1 MARLEIEI
9 TALDRTRGR
18 LQGVVKGLDRI
29 DVKASKLSEAF
40 KRFEGTLLSA
50 TKRVAKLG
58 AVLGATLS
66 GALTGL
72 GYSMVRTNAQFEKF
86 QITLTTLYKDSAK
99 ARQVLDSIMDFA
111 AKTPFE
117 IDQLT
122 QAWVQMKAMGLEP
135 NLDMLRAIGDTVAA
149 LGGTQDVFEGI
160 VRALG
165 QMQAKGKVSAEELM
179 QLAERGVPVYD
190 ILQEKLGLTKDQL
203 ANIGK
208 EGITAREAIIA
219 LLEGMKER
227 FGGNMEAMSSSWEGM
242 ISNLKDNWTRFMKA
256 VGESGAFQAL
266 KEKLKSILDTVD
278 QAFESGKA
286 QKWAEIVGKA
296 ITIFVEGV
304 GGAFKIM
311 AEIGRLI
318 INIGSALVE
327 LGGEIAKLHKSSSN
341 FWADV
346 FKGITGLFAFGVN
359 KIAAVAV
366 RAGGWVMKKL
376 VAPIAAAFIHFS
388 EFFRNTLAD
397 AINWLSDKI
406 TAFLQNTL
414 GKIPWLRDDIAGLK
428 NKFRIESVP
437 LRTYEEVLAEQ
448 RAKIDKGT
456 EEAARE
462 LEENAE
468 LVRKLAEQNS
478 EFAKITFKTGDRLK
492 QTISNTLGEV
502 TRIWSETGDTVSDG
516 LQQIREL
523 SQKQDQEFKRTKQV
537 IEEKSKEVEVKAKTI
552 WDRLKDFFVNFWENF
567 KKSRLGSV
575 LDSIWKGIK
584 AFWGAGAKEGETG
597 LLARAKNA
605 FSSVITGA
613 SAGGPVGAVASFLAD
628 QLLQNEKIREALGKI
643 FNAIQ
648 KLLEPIAEVIAPVI
662 EVIAEILLELK
673 PVFKLIADLLKP
685 IALAIRAIL
694 KAFTKLDE
702 FFRGVLKPVLDGINK
717 VLKVI
722 GDVLRAIMDFLR
734 NPGKA
739 LGGIPIVGDI
749 IGFGKNLL
757 ENIGIKLH
765 QGGMVKPAVA
775 HKGLFLG
782 DLLPGEVP
790 IIAQQGEFVVNRSAT
805 SQYLPILQ
813 AINEGRFAPQTNI
826 TLNIYAENLDRT
838 FIEEELVPTLE
849 ELIRRGRFQPWQ

>member
-9 TALDRTRGR
+9 TALDKTSGQ
-18 LQGVVKGLDRI
+18 LKGVVKGLDRL
-29 DVKASKLSEAF
+29 DVKTKKLSAAF
-40 KRFEGTLLSA
+40 KSFEGTLVSV
-50 TKRVAKLG
+50 TKRVAKMG
-58 AVLGATLS
+58 AILGATLS
-66 GALTGL
+66 GALSGL

-160 VRALG
+160 IRALG
-165 QMQAKGKVSAEELM
+165 QMRAKGKVSADELM

-190 ILQEKLGLTKDQL
+190 ILQEKLGLTKEQL

-208 EGITAREAIIA
+208 EGISANEVIRA
-219 LLEGMKER
+219 LIEGMRER
-227 FGGNMEAMSSSWEGM
+227 FGGNMEAMSKSWEGM
-242 ISNLKDNWTRFMKA
+242 MSNLRDNWTRFMKA

-266 KEKLKSILDTVD
+266 KDKLKSILDTVN
-278 QAFESGKA
+278 QAFESGRA
-286 QKWAEIVGKA
+286 QKWAEIVGMA
-296 ITIFVEGV
+296 ITTFVDGV
-304 GGAFKIM
+304 SGAFKIM
-311 AEIGRLI
+311 VEIGKLI
-318 INIGSALVE
+318 INVGSAMVE
-327 LGGEIAKLHKSSSN
+327 LGGQIAKLYKNSSN
-341 FWADV
+341 FWADA

-406 TAFLQNTL
+406 TAFLQNTI
-414 GKIPWLRDDIAGLK
+414 GKIPWLRDDIANLK

-468 LVRKLAEQNS
+468 LARKLAEQNS
-478 EFAKITFKTGDRLK
+478 QFAKLTFNAGDKLKKTITKTLNNVSE
-492 QTISNTLGEV
+492 IY
-502 TRIWSETGDTVSDG
+502 SETNEAVSEG
-516 LQQIREL
+516 LQSIREL
-523 SQKQDQEFKRTKQV
+523 SLKQDSEFKKTKTV
-537 IEEKSKEVEVKAKTI
+537 VEEKSKEVEVKAKTV
-552 WDRLKDFFVNFWENF
+552 WDRLKEFFINFWENF

-584 AFWGAGAKEGETG
+584 AFWGPGAKEGETG

-648 KLLEPIAEVIAPVI
+648 KLLEPVAEVIAPVI
-662 EVIAEILLELK
+662 EVVADILLELK
-673 PVFKLIADLLKP
+673 PVFKLMADLLKP
-685 IALAIRAIL
+685 IASAIRAIL
-694 KAFTKLDE
+694 RAFTRLDE
-702 FFRGVLKPVLDGINK
+702 FFRNVLKPVLDGINK

-722 GDVLRAIMDFLR
+722 GDVLRAIMDFLK

-739 LGGIPIVGDI
+739 LEGIPIIGDI
-749 IGFGKNLL
+749 IGFGKGLL

-765 QGGMVKPAVA
+765 EGGAVKPVIA
-775 HKGLFLG
+775 HRGIFLG
-782 DLLPGEVP
+782 NLMPGEVP
-790 IIAQQGEFVVNRSAT
+790 VIAQEGEFVVNRSAT
-805 SQYLPILQ
+805 YQYLPILQ

-826 TLNIYAENLDRT
+826 TLNIYAENLDRA

-849 ELIRRGRFQPWQ
+849 ELIRRGRFRAWP